1 MRAFIAV
8 LVLIFSFQSWTMAA
22 EDISE
27 FEIEGMAI
35 GDSILEYFN
44 KKKIDSKAEALY
56 PNKDMKLATF
66 TSSKFENFEEVQ
78 FHWLA
83 NDSKYIIQS
92 ISANISYPNNINEC
106 LKQRKIINSE
116 IKSLFSNAEED
127 DWGKRA
133 LKKVDPSGK
142 TFAYQNIYW
151 LNGGNIIVSC
161 RDWSKSKEDDGFE
174 DYLAIMLDSEFF
186 SDWIN
191 NKAWK

>member
-1 MRAFIAV
+1 MLTHIEHSEKVLFMRVFIAV

-92 ISANISYPNNINEC
+92 ISANI
-106 LKQRKIINSE
+106 
-116 IKSLFSNAEED
+116 
-127 DWGKRA
+127 
-133 LKKVDPSGK
+133 
-142 TFAYQNIYW
+142 
-151 LNGGNIIVSC
+151 
-161 RDWSKSKEDDGFE
+161 
-174 DYLAIMLDSEFF
+174 
-186 SDWIN
+186 
-191 NKAWK
+191 